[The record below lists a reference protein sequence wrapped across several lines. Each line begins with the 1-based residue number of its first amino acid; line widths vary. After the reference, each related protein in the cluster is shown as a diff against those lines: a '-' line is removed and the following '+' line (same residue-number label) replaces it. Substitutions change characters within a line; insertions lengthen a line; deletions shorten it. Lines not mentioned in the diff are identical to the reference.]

1 MKTITFFIL
10 MALSSF
16 AVGQN
21 IAGTWFSLGTYET
34 PGGNSSNLVLL
45 PDGFFHVQWDY
56 KGGYVDP
63 LYGWGAYSWDGK
75 QLVLQYFDGSKQI
88 YEIRNFNAKGFVM
101 YYAAEGSSWDYT
113 YKGAPVL
120 EEWKK
125 VRLRSESLFYQLTG
139 QWVCNGET
147 FKFLGDGAMFVVPQ
161 GSSSGTLY
169 SYVTYDDELK
179 IREITE
185 TGDNFIWS
193 GKISDLSPKG
203 MNITTGQGKYYYQ
216 FQGNV
221 KLASS
226 ETILYTQYL
235 NVIHRSSMTAI
246 DGMDGVRDFIWK
258 RVDKYGN
265 ERP

>member
-1 MKTITFFIL
+1 MKPITFFIL

-16 AVGQN
+16 AFGQN

-34 PGGNSSNLVLL
+34 PGGTSSNLVLL

-75 QLVLQYFDGSKQI
+75 QLILQYFNGDKQV
-88 YEIRNFNAKGFVM
+88 YEIRNFSQKGFVM
-101 YYAAEGSSWDYT
+101 YYAPEGTSWNYT

-139 QWVCNGET
+139 QWETNGEV
-147 FKFLGDGAMFVVPQ
+147 FKFLGDGTVFVGKTNQ
-161 GSSSGTLY
+161 TGTLY
-169 SYVTYDDELK
+169 NYVVYDNILQIK
-179 IREITE
+179 EITE
-185 TGDNFIWS
+185 MGDNFIFETT
-193 GKISDLSPKG
+193 ISDLTAKG
-203 MNITTGQGKYYYQ
+203 LNMTINQNKYYYT
-216 FQGNV
+216 FQGNA
-221 KLASS
+221 KLNSQ
-226 ETILYTQYL
+226 ETFLYTQYL
-235 NVIHRSSMTAI
+235 NVIHRTSMSII
-246 DGMDGVRDFIWK
+246 DGMDGVRDFIWE

-265 ERP
+265 VKH